1 MARSRCILG
10 GMIVQTL
17 GVSLIALGAAM
28 CYGCS
33 NVLEQRK
40 ASDAPAEKSMRIA
53 LLWHLAHEPLW
64 WLGIGVDIAGFGLQA
79 VALGRGALVTVQ
91 PLLVMSLVFSLLL
104 GARMGSH
111 HLSRGDLLWVLVFVG
126 ALTLFLVA
134 GDPSGGV
141 DERSFRAWSGTL
153 AVIALV
159 VSTCVALSR
168 RVRPAH
174 RAAVLGCAAGVMFG
188 VSSTLMKSFAFEVS
202 HDGFGLVTHWQPY
215 AMFAVVSIGFLMVQS
230 AFQAGDLRAALPAV
244 ELAEPVVASIL
255 GLTLMGEHF
264 SNVNVVSAGALLAA
278 VALMVLSTLHLAR
291 AAATPAPSS
300 GAVPMSL
307 G

>member
-1 MARSRCILG
+1 MV
-10 GMIVQTL
+10 VQQL

-40 ASDAPAEKSMRIA
+40 ASDVPAEKSMRIA

-64 WLGIGVDIAGFGLQA
+64 WLGIGVDIAGFALQA
-79 VALGRGALVTVQ
+79 VALGWGELVTVQ

-111 HLSRGDLLWVLVFVG
+111 HLSRGDLVWALVFVG
-126 ALTLFLVA
+126 ALTLFLIA

-141 DERSFRAWSGTL
+141 DERSFRAWSGAL
-153 AVIALV
+153 AVIAFL
-159 VSTCVALSR
+159 VSTGLVLSH

-174 RAAVLGCAAGVMFG
+174 RAAVLGCAAGMMFG

-202 HDGFGLVTHWQPY
+202 HDGFGMVTHWQPY
-215 AMFAVVSIGFLMVQS
+215 VMFAVVSFGFLMMQS

-244 ELAEPVVASIL
+244 ELAEPVVASLL

-264 SNVNVVSAGALLAA
+264 SHVDVVSAAALTVA
-278 VALMVLSTLHLAR
+278 VTLMVLSTLHLAR
-291 AAATPAPSS
+291 SAATPASS
-300 GAVPMSL
+300 PMSAPVL
-307 G
+307 SG

>member
-1 MARSRCILG
+1 MV
-10 GMIVQTL
+10 VQHL
-17 GVSLIALGAAM
+17 GVPLIALGAAL

-79 VALGRGALVTVQ
+79 VALGLGALVTVQ

-104 GARMGSH
+104 GARMGSY
-111 HLSRGDLLWVLVFVG
+111 HLSRGDLLWALVFVG

-141 DERSFRAWSGTL
+141 AERSFRAWSATL

-159 VSTCVALSR
+159 VSMCVALSR

-174 RAAVLGCAAGVMFG
+174 RAAVLGCAAGMMFG

-202 HDGFGLVTHWQPY
+202 HDGLGLVTHWQPY
-215 AMFAVVSIGFLMVQS
+215 VMVAVVALGFLMMQS

-255 GLTLMGEHF
+255 GLTLMDEHF
-264 SNVNVVSAGALLAA
+264 SNVSVESAFALIVA
-278 VALMVLSTLHLAR
+278 VALMILSTLQLAR
-291 AAATPAPSS
+291 SAATPASPPVE
-300 GAVPMSL
+300 VPVSP

>member
-1 MARSRCILG
+1 MV
-10 GMIVQTL
+10 VQQL

-79 VALGRGALVTVQ
+79 VALEMGELVTVQ

-104 GARMGSH
+104 GARVGSH
-111 HLSRGDLLWVLVFVG
+111 RLSRGDLVWALVFVA
-126 ALTLFLVA
+126 ALTMFLVA

-141 DERSFRAWSGTL
+141 NERSFRAWATPL
-153 AVIALV
+153 AVIALS
-159 VSTCVALSR
+159 VSTCLALSH

-174 RAAVLGCAAGVMFG
+174 RAAVLGCAAGMMFG

-202 HDGFGLVTHWQPY
+202 HDGFGLVTHWEPY
-215 AMFAVVSIGFLMVQS
+215 VMFAVVSLGFLMMQS
-230 AFQAGDLRAALPAV
+230 AYQAGDLRAALPAI
-244 ELAEPVVASIL
+244 ELGEPVVASIL
-255 GLTLMGEHF
+255 GLTLMQEHF
-264 SNVNVVSAGALLAA
+264 STVNVVST
-278 VALMVLSTLHLAR
+278 VALMVAVVLMILSTLHLAR
-291 AAATPAPSS
+291 SAASPEVPPLTMPVTP
-300 GAVPMSL
+300 G
-307 G
+307 